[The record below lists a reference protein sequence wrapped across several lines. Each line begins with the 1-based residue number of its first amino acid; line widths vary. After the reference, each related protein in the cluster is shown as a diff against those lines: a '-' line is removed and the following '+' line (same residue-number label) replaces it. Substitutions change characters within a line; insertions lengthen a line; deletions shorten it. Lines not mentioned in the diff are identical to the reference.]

1 MERLRADS
9 LSDRQRRILDGLVA
23 GKSNGVL
30 AQELGITLDGVKW
43 HVSQLLWDT
52 GCADRHALADW
63 WRREQGAAKPAF
75 FFGLRWPSGESLAMP
90 VHATLTLVLTVAIVA
105 GIYAG
110 WTCTGASGPRATRVS
125 ALGKVAYVRDGDVW
139 VKDLPDGDAHRVTA
153 RDFGDEAYVAP
164 KWSPS
169 GAWLLAYS
177 NAQAVVM
184 RADGTS
190 RRVYDGRFTMPV
202 WSPVADRLAFAHM
215 SDGSGTP
222 DEILV
227 EDAEGSDRIVAASAT
242 APPGEHAA
250 ISDVNWSPDGL
261 RIAYA
266 EHHWR
271 DTGASIE
278 HTYEA
283 IRIAAADGS
292 ATPEDRYVERAPPE
306 DRLGIFA
313 YDGRSVAFYRLPPFT
328 ADGADGVLLEL
339 VTTPGTTPTFYFE
352 SSPEAL
358 LTPGPLPAPGD
369 AKPVALFDPSLRSPV
384 VRGVT
389 AITEGAGREGWAQK
403 RVALLVWASGVIADL
418 SDAAVAAIGP
428 ALSFDKQQIAYSAM
442 PDTPALSGG
451 DDAKRAL
458 AQRKIWVMRRASADD
473 ALYRDRQQLTSD
485 RAYRD
490 EYPQFSADGREILF
504 ARLDREDHWSL
515 WLMPSGGGTPTQ
527 IVDDIELPSKG
538 GDEAWFGYYGVI
550 AWHNVFDW
558 WRPRTG
564 A

>member
-9 LSDRQRRILDGLVA
+9 LSERQRRILDGLVA

-75 FFGLRWPSGESLAMP
+75 FFGLRWPSGESLATP

-153 RDFGDEAYVAP
+153 HDFGDEAYVAP

-169 GAWLLAYS
+169 GQWLLAYS

-250 ISDVNWSPDGL
+250 ISDVSWSPDGL

-271 DTGASIE
+271 DAGASIE

-283 IRIAAADGS
+283 IRIVAADGS
-292 ATPEDRYVERAPPE
+292 APPEDRYVEPAPPE
-306 DRLGIFA
+306 DRLGILA
-313 YDGRSVAFYRLPPFT
+313 YSGQAIVFYRLPSFS
-328 ADGADGVLLEL
+328 ASASADGVQLLR
-339 VTTPGTTPTFYFE
+339 VG
-352 SSPEAL
+352 SGVGAAAQAL
-358 LTPGPLPAPGD
+358 TDAPVLIHGPLYA
-369 AKPVALFDPSLRSPV
+369 FD
-384 VRGVT
+384 RGNLAVT
-389 AITEGAGREGWAQK
+389 GGAGRESWTNKQLAVIYPTGAWEVITDSSA
-403 RVALLVWASGVIADL
+403 ASI
-418 SDAAVAAIGP
+418 SP
-428 ALSFDKQQIAYSAM
+428 AWEPDGARIAYSAM
-442 PDTPALSGG
+442 PDAPGLSGG
-451 DDAKRAL
+451 DDAKDAL
-458 AQRKIWVMRRASADD
+458 AQRKIWIVGAGNPAPATPCIVRAC
-473 ALYRDRQQLTSD
+473 YPPNEQLTFD

-490 EYPQFSADGREILF
+490 EYPQFSVDGREILF
-504 ARLDREDHWSL
+504 ARLDGEDRWSL
-515 WLMPSGGGTPTQ
+515 WLMPSSGGTPQ
-527 IVDDIELPSKG
+527 RVVDEIELPSKG